1 MAEHRITLSATTLIG
16 DEVVNREGEDLG
28 EIKDIMI
35 DVRNG
40 AVAYA
45 VLTFGGFLGMGD
57 KLFAIPWQRL
67 QLSEKEKRFYL
78 DVDKET
84 LKEAPSFDK
93 DHWPDMSASTWRD
106 ELDVYYS
113 GV

>member
-1 MAEHRITLSATTLIG
+1 MAEHRTTLSASTLIG
-16 DEVVNREGEDLG
+16 DPVVNLEGEDLG
-28 EIKDIMI
+28 EVKEIMI

-45 VLTFGGFLGMGD
+45 VLSFGGFLGMGD
-57 KLFAIPWQRL
+57 KLFAIPWERL
-67 QLSEKEKRFYL
+67 QLSEEEKRFYL

-93 DHWPDMSASTWRD
+93 DRWPDMSASSWR
-106 ELDVYYS
+106 EEIDVYYTR
-113 GV
+113 V